1 MRLSNLRIA
10 YPGSFLKLLLIGF
23 AMTMLPLLFAFAN
36 AALYLDQLAEQ
47 SRKTVHHAVDATRA
61 SRTLAEQLTA
71 MERSTRQ
78 YLVLGDSTLLEHY
91 KAAHLKFEKTIL
103 ELQNLPLDQSQR
115 QQLEQLSNKENA
127 LFREIGG
134 GLSKSNA
141 EAVVTEFI
149 ALSDTA
155 QTILDTNN
163 NLIDRESAVL
173 VATAERAQHMLL
185 WQTLPLVPLAILAAL
200 GITFMLTRPI
210 RLMDRAINKLGQGE
224 YTDRIDIN
232 GPGDLRR
239 LGERLDWLR
248 NQLYDLEEQKKRF
261 LRHVSHELKTPLT
274 AIREGSE
281 LLAEEVGGKLSPQQK
296 EITSILR
303 DSSLR
308 LQKMIE
314 NLLNY
319 NAVQFQK
326 PELKLEQ
333 VAFKPLIEDALASH
347 ALIIGTKQIKTTL
360 AMAEVTVHG
369 DREKLLTIVDNLLSN
384 AVKFTPRGGKIGI
397 YLAQD
402 GELAVLDVA
411 DSGPGIAGADRIRLF
426 EPFYR
431 GGGIYDGR
439 ISGSGLGLSIA
450 KEYVEAHGGTISLA
464 DSDHGTRFRVSL
476 PLNIS
481 NELQ

>member
-10 YPGSFLKLLLIGF
+10 YPDSFLKLLLIGF

-47 SRKTVHHAVDATRA
+47 SRKTVHHAVEATRA
-61 SRTLAEQLTA
+61 SRMLAEQLTV

-78 YLVLGDSTLLEHY
+78 YLVLGDGTLLEHY
-91 KAAHLKFEKTIL
+91 KTAHLKFEKTIL
-103 ELQNLPLDQSQR
+103 DLKSLPLDQTQR
-115 QQLEQLSNKENA
+115 QQLEQLSNRESA
-127 LFREIGG
+127 LFRKISSS
-134 GLSKSNA
+134 LSKSNA
-141 EAVVTEFI
+141 EAIVTEFI
-149 ALSDTA
+149 TLSDTA
-155 QTILDTNN
+155 QTILNANN
-163 NLIDRESAVL
+163 DLIDRESAVL
-173 VATAERAQHMLL
+173 VATAERAQHKLL

-210 RLMDRAINKLGQGE
+210 RLMDRAISKLGQGK
-224 YTDRIDIN
+224 YSDRIAIN
-232 GPGDLRR
+232 GPGDLRQ

-281 LLAEEVGGKLSPQQK
+281 LLAEEVGGQLSPQQK

-326 PELKLEQ
+326 PELKIEQ
-333 VAFKPLIEDALASH
+333 VAFKPLIEDALTSH
-347 ALIIGTKQIKTTL
+347 ALIIGTKQIETTL
-360 AMAEVTVHG
+360 AMSEVTLHG

-384 AVKFTPRGGKIGI
+384 AVKFTPRGGKIEI
-397 YLAQD
+397 HLAQD
-402 GELAVLDVA
+402 GELAVFDVA
-411 DSGPGIAGADRIRLF
+411 DSGPGIAGADRTRLF

-464 DSDHGTRFRVSL
+464 DSDNSTLFRVTL
-476 PLNIS
+476 PLKVS
-481 NELQ
+481 NKLQ